1 MSIPAALRAWL
12 LGLGL
17 IALLTAAGCT
27 RSESGPTG
35 ETGATEQPAVTV
47 PSPEVVHVAGKLVF
61 PRNADLTFGVGGTVG
76 EIFVSEGQRVES
88 GDVLATLDDLLINEL
103 TQRSAQQV
111 LALDNASD
119 QLEDLRRN
127 HEQQLA
133 RAKQA
138 VAQTEFALDLAQDR
152 LDDFQR
158 DYNTKLARAT
168 QANAA
173 AGLTLD
179 QAIENLEDFQSEHS
193 QKLAVAAEARAA
205 AELTLD
211 QTLDTLANAD
221 FNYGQTLAAALQ
233 AVASAELAR
242 DRAQDDLDEFQREHL
257 RGIVHARMT
266 TADAALAQKRAL
278 DNLADHAPAHALDLA
293 NALSA
298 KTKAEE
304 AFKSAENAL
313 EDFENDTTA
322 QLALAIQAVNTTS
335 QDLEDAKDTL
345 DDFTLRSKAFPV
357 PRDQEAAMLAEFH
370 RAINEATDRLT
381 IAQSTAFALTLTTSG
396 RTCRDEGPDPLVQRC
411 QELYAG
417 IEAAAGRLANVTR
430 ELEVLQNQGEEATS
444 TKSQSY
450 LELQRL
456 EAAVEVTQTALDQA
470 GEDLTELERGPNVLQ
485 KGLLDS
491 ALEVARTR
499 LDSALKNLQ
508 DTKTGI
514 QSLNNDEQQTDGQQP
529 TVAASRLELAAAQ
542 DALAASLAAND
553 EDEIAAARARVA
565 VAEAALAAAQESLEA
580 RTAGVDPLEVAALE
594 ARVRLL
600 SESLIS
606 AERVLAR
613 LSEGLDP
620 LVQATL
626 EAAVTTAQSEF
637 SQTQNQLA
645 SLQTSRDSL
654 ELALREQQVGLARQ
668 DVVKAQKDLAELE
681 LGPDPLETTL
691 LEAQISS
698 GNSALEAALEDMEGT
713 KVRAEFSG
721 VVSRVNV
728 EMDDVVTDK
737 SRIITLVDP
746 SRVEVHGFLDGTK
759 IQSVHPGDSA
769 QVAIDSVNGVPLT
782 GVVTAVSAS
791 PRTDRGV
798 LTFPIVVQVNVPAGV
813 TVPLELSGAS
823 FSIGAGA

>member
-1 MSIPAALRAWL
+1 MA
-12 LGLGL
+12 
-17 IALLTAAGCT
+17 
-27 RSESGPTG
+27 
-35 ETGATEQPAVTV
+35 
-47 PSPEVVHVAGKLVF
+47 
-61 PRNADLTFGVGGTVG
+61 
-76 EIFVSEGQRVES
+76 
-88 GDVLATLDDLLINEL
+88 LAT
-103 TQRSAQQV
+103 
-111 LALDNASD
+111 
-119 QLEDLRRN
+119 
-127 HEQQLA
+127 
-133 RAKQA
+133 
-138 VAQTEFALDLAQDR
+138 
-152 LDDFQR
+152 
-158 DYNTKLARAT
+158 
-168 QANAA
+168 
-173 AGLTLD
+173 
-179 QAIENLEDFQSEHS
+179 
-193 QKLAVAAEARAA
+193 
-205 AELTLD
+205 
-211 QTLDTLANAD
+211 
-221 FNYGQTLAAALQ
+221 
-233 AVASAELAR
+233 
-242 DRAQDDLDEFQREHL
+242 
-257 RGIVHARMT
+257 
-266 TADAALAQKRAL
+266 
-278 DNLADHAPAHALDLA
+278 
-293 NALSA
+293 
-298 KTKAEE
+298 
-304 AFKSAENAL
+304 
-313 EDFENDTTA
+313 
-322 QLALAIQAVNTTS
+322 QAVNTTR

-417 IEAAAGRLANVTR
+417 IEAASGRLANVAR

-450 LELQRL
+450 LERQLL

-470 GEDLTELERGPNVLQ
+470 REDLAELERGPDALQ

-499 LDSALKNLQ
+499 LDSAFKNLQ

-514 QSLNNDEQQTDGQQP
+514 QSLHNDGQP
-529 TVAASRLELAAAQ
+529 ITVAAARLELAAAR
-542 DALAASLAAND
+542 DDLAASQAAND
-553 EDEIAAARARVA
+553 QDEIAAARARVA

-600 SESLIS
+600 SESLIT
-606 AERVLAR
+606 ADRELAR

-637 SQTQNQLA
+637 SQTQSQLV

-681 LGPDPLETTL
+681 LGPDPLETAL

-698 GNSALEAALEDMEGT
+698 GNSALEAALEDIEGT

-728 EMDDVVTDK
+728 DVDDMVTDK

-746 SRVEVHGFLDGTK
+746 SRVEVHGFLDGTRV
-759 IQSVHPGDSA
+759 QSVQPGDPA
-769 QVAIDSVNGVPLT
+769 QVSIDSVNGVPLT

-798 LTFPIVVQVNVPAGV
+798 LTFPIVVQVNVPPGV